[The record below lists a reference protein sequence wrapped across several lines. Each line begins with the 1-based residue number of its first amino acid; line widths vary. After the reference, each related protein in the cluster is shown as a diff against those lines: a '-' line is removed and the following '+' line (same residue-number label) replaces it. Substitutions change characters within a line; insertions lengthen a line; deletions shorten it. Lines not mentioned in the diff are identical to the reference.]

1 MDRLR
6 DVRRIGLGLAVLGVS
21 AFGVSVVAG
30 RDGDAMASL
39 AFAAV
44 GLLLLVVHRY
54 VAGPFD
60 RASKTTHRLAAVGLV
75 LATLGTAQVL
85 WGVVTD
91 TPDVIWYGLAGATV
105 GVVVVG
111 SVLVRER
118 SQRTG

>member
-1 MDRLR
+1 VDRLR
-6 DVRRIGLGLAVLGVS
+6 DVRRIGLGLVVLGVS

-54 VAGPFD
+54 VAGPSH
-60 RASKTTHRLAAVGLV
+60 RASRITHRLAAVGLV

-85 WGVVTD
+85 WGVVTAS
-91 TPDVIWYGLAGATV
+91 PDVIWYGLAGATV

-111 SVLVRER
+111 SVLVREGSR
-118 SQRTG
+118 RTG